1 MRRLFPLLLA
11 LLLALSLAVPALAEE
26 DGGSPSPDVS
36 SGDAGAPPSS
46 GDTDAVSDSSSKDD
60 SDAAGESSADTSPDT
75 DTTDA
80 AVSADTTVSD
90 EGGVTVNVTIQQP
103 PGDEAAPEDTASPLE
118 DIPIFAPD
126 ASEDAATYRMF
137 TVVSQDDDETLS
149 PSDGPSAMADVVVSV
164 LGEYRRKTQ
173 TVTEMDSEGNILATS
188 TEIVPGLAGLDYE
201 WIAGAVLF
209 ALFLFSLM
217 KLIGGLLKL

>member
-1 MRRLFPLLLA
+1 MRRLLPLLLS
-11 LLLALSLAVPALAEE
+11 LLLAVSLAVPAFAEE
-26 DGGSPSPDVS
+26 DSGSPSPDTSSSDTDSPSS
-36 SGDAGAPPSS
+36 SGDSS
-46 GDTDAVSDSSSKDD
+46 SIADSSANNS
-60 SDAAGESSADTSPDT
+60 SDADGESPADTSADIPDT
-75 DTTDA
+75 
-80 AVSADTTVSD
+80 AVSADATTSD

-103 PGDEAAPEDTASPLE
+103 SGDETVPEDTASPLE
-118 DIPIFAPD
+118 DIPAFVPD
-126 ASEDAATYRMF
+126 DSEDAAAYRTF
-137 TVVSQDDDETLS
+137 TVVSPNDDETVPS
-149 PSDGPSAMADVVVSV
+149 SDGSSAMADVVVSV

-173 TVTEMDSEGNILATS
+173 TVTEMDSEGNVLAVS

>member
-1 MRRLFPLLLA
+1 MKRLLPLLLA
-11 LLLALSLAVPALAEE
+11 LLLAVSLAVPASAEE
-26 DGGSPSPDVS
+26 DGGSPSPDTSSSDTDSPSS
-36 SGDAGAPPSS
+36 SGDSGAGADSPSS
-46 GDTDAVSDSSSKDD
+46 DAVDAADSSP
-60 SDAAGESSADTSPDT
+60 SADTPDT
-75 DTTDA
+75 T
-80 AVSADTTVSD
+80 VSADATTSD
-90 EGGVTVNVTIQQP
+90 EGGVTVNVTIQQAET

-126 ASEDAATYRMF
+126 ASEDAAAYRTF

-149 PSDGPSAMADVVVSV
+149 PSDGPSVMADVVVSV

-188 TEIVPGLAGLDYE
+188 TETVPGLAGLDYE